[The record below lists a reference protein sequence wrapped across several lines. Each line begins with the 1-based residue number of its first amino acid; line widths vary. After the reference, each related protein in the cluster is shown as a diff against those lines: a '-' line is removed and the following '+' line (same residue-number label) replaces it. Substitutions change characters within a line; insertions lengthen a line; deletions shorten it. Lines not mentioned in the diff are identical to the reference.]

1 MSLNSMLCTF
11 LDINNL
17 NNKYKKHAIYYIEV
31 YITNKVDIINKKWVN
46 NAPPTKIFDRKKA
59 Q

>member
-46 NAPPTKIFDRKKA
+46 NAP
-59 Q
+59 